1 MNMSAWKNLKL
12 SEVNE
17 MDMSEISTAVFL
29 GLIIGTVT
37 GTGTTLIIYW
47 LASLISK
54 D

>member
-1 MNMSAWKNLKL
+1 
-12 SEVNE
+12 
-17 MDMSEISTAVFL
+17 MDISEISTAVFL
-29 GLIIGTVT
+29 GLITGTVT

>member
-29 GLIIGTVT
+29 GLIIGAVT
-37 GTGTTLIIYW
+37 GTCTTLIIYW

>member
-17 MDMSEISTAVFL
+17 MDISEISTAVFL